1 MALNPGDLVIY
12 KDAERKDSRARKWLG
27 IVVKLI
33 PGTARTVV
41 VQWINPVSG
50 ELTMS
55 SFPTSDTRAS
65 RLDVVSRIKVASE
78 V

>member
-1 MALNPGDLVIY
+1 MSLNPGDLVIY
-12 KDAERKDSRARKWLG
+12 KDSARKWLG

-55 SFPTSDTRAS
+55 SFPTSDTRAA
-65 RLDVVSRIKVASE
+65 RLDVVSRVKVASE